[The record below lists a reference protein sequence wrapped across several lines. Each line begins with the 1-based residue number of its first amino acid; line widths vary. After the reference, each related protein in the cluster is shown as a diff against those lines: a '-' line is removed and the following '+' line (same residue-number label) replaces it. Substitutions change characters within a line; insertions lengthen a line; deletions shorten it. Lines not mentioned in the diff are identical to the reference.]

1 MAFEGLWLNVQP
13 FKRLRRAEWKTHV
26 WPGSAAAATQ
36 PSNDDDDDDG
46 DDEDGSSAQP
56 PSEAGPLVGVVLSHV
71 QSLFICFSSF
81 SAKNQ

>member
-36 PSNDDDDDDG
+36 PNSDDDDG
-46 DDEDGSSAQP
+46 EDEDSSSAQP
-56 PSEAGPLVGVVLSHV
+56 PSEAGPFVGVVLSHV
-71 QSLFICFSSF
+71 QSLFICFSLF